1 MSNYKATLM
10 NETAVEMALVRIAH
24 EIVEKNKGCD
34 DVCLVGIRR
43 RGVPLAE
50 IIADN
55 ISKITGKRPLS
66 GAVDVTFYR
75 DDLSKIQENP
85 TVGTTALNF
94 DINGKIVVLVD
105 DVLFTGRTARAAME
119 AVMDQGRP
127 SRIQLVVLVDRGHR
141 ELPIRG
147 DYIGK
152 NVPTSKLEHI
162 EVKIPPY
169 DDKIAVELYG

>member
-1 MSNYKATLM
+1 MSSYKATLM
-10 NETAVEMALVRIAH
+10 NETAVRLALTRIAH
-24 EIVEKNKGCD
+24 EIIEKNRSCENL
-34 DVCLVGIRR
+34 CLVGIKS

-50 IIADN
+50 MIAEN
-55 ISKITGKRPLS
+55 ISSITGTKPAT

-75 DDLSKIQENP
+75 DDLTKIYENP
-85 TVGTTALNF
+85 CVRGTALDF

-119 AVMDQGRP
+119 AVMQQGRP
-127 SRIQLVVLVDRGHR
+127 SRIQLVELVDRGHR

-147 DYIGK
+147 DFIGK
-152 NVPTSKLEHI
+152 NVPTSKSEHI

-169 DDKIAVELYG
+169 DDRIAVELYG